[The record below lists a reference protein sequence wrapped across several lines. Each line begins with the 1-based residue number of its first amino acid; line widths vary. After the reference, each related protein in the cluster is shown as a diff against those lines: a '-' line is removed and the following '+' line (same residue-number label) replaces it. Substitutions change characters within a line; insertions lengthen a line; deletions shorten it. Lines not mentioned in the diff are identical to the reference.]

1 MTDRMLEVIG
11 KAFPLTPKK
20 DGGCVVCKV
29 KGMKF
34 TIHSFEAQG
43 LGCVSVMKGIAML
56 GLMKMDTVII
66 NPFERD
72 MALFSYDRIYAMG
85 NDTVFL
91 EMYDTR
97 IDRAE
102 TPDAVTKV
110 AEAYADI
117 PEQPVEPNWYDDIKL
132 PGCIKKKGKKDITP
146 RFDKL
151 TAEYLDAYLTLCKKA
166 GKCDRNE
173 KMKAA
178 QVYTEGL
185 LSNGGPSTN
194 QFIDAKGRAFTEKLF
209 RETLFG
215 TGNPEK

>member
-1 MTDRMLEVIG
+1 MTDRMLEMIG

-20 DGGCVVCKV
+20 DGGFLVCKAN
-29 KGMKF
+29 GMKF
-34 TIHSFEAQG
+34 TIRSFDAEG
-43 LGCVSVMKGIAML
+43 LGCVSVMKGSAML
-56 GLMKMDTVII
+56 GLMKMDTVIV

-97 IDRAE
+97 LDRSK
-102 TPDAVTKV
+102 TPDAAAKV

-117 PEQPVEPNWYDDIKL
+117 LEQPVAPNWYDDIKL
-132 PGCIKKKGKKDITP
+132 PGCLKKKGKKDLTP
-146 RFDKL
+146 RFDSL
-151 TAEYLDAYLTLCKKA
+151 SAQYLDAYLTLCNEA
-166 GKCDRNE
+166 EACDTDE

-185 LSNGGPSTN
+185 LSNGGPSTD
-194 QFIDAKGRAFTEKLF
+194 QFIKAKGRAFTEKLF

-215 TGNPEK
+215 TGSPE